1 MDDSL
6 SESNSEELI
15 IVSKEE
21 EARLALKNE
30 LPDYVV
36 ESFMATGYDTLQV
49 ISKMDTSRN
58 PGNSL
63 QEVEEFISTEFAGDP
78 HFQRGV
84 TSNGTFK
91 FLPGHRQRIVDFVE
105 ANRKKL
111 DQEEKAKRLNC
122 KRSSGKSNIAIPF
135 KQKMAKSDTNLADTN
150 SSKSNDGL
158 NQAKAVAMVRQQICK
173 WQREGKNPNHLT
185 IKDFKENEH
194 FEVKSVASED
204 TDSSC
209 SGPNFRVYI
218 YCTLCHKNY
227 TLGFKDGG
235 ALLSNYTRHIP
246 KCIKNNLK
254 TSKDNT
260 IHNFFTPKTASKA
273 DSKCSQTKL
282 KAGRDDVSDFA
293 DVLPTENPCLPLP
306 EQSNTSSSCP
316 SSSVS
321 PGNVPTLTSV
331 DKNVQIDSI
340 KCSTIPKQAMQTQSN
355 NSDSTVPVFRI
366 PPPARS

>member
-21 EARLALKNE
+21 EARLVLKNE

-36 ESFMATGYDTLQV
+36 KSFMATGYDTLQV

-111 DQEEKAKRLNC
+111 DQEGKAKRLNS

-135 KQKMAKSDTNLADTN
+135 KQKN
-150 SSKSNDGL
+150 G
-158 NQAKAVAMVRQQICK
+158 
-173 WQREGKNPNHLT
+173 
-185 IKDFKENEH
+185 
-194 FEVKSVASED
+194 
-204 TDSSC
+204 
-209 SGPNFRVYI
+209 
-218 YCTLCHKNY
+218 
-227 TLGFKDGG
+227 
-235 ALLSNYTRHIP
+235 
-246 KCIKNNLK
+246 
-254 TSKDNT
+254 
-260 IHNFFTPKTASKA
+260 
-273 DSKCSQTKL
+273 
-282 KAGRDDVSDFA
+282 
-293 DVLPTENPCLPLP
+293 
-306 EQSNTSSSCP
+306 
-316 SSSVS
+316 
-321 PGNVPTLTSV
+321 
-331 DKNVQIDSI
+331 
-340 KCSTIPKQAMQTQSN
+340 
-355 NSDSTVPVFRI
+355 
-366 PPPARS
+366 